1 MSDWL
6 LRPRA
11 AVRELAP
18 YTLPPAPA
26 ELTLRLH
33 ANENTAGCSP
43 AVLAALRQSLCA
55 PGLAAYPDYEPAQRE
70 IAAAFGVAPAE
81 MLLTNGGDEAI
92 QLLFQTYVDPGDQV
106 ILLRP
111 SYAMYRFYAG
121 LAAAEVCGL
130 DYDRPGFVFPLAA
143 LLAAIRPTT
152 RAILL
157 ANPNN
162 PTGGCIGSAAIEC
175 ILRAAPEAAVLI
187 DEAYFDFCG
196 TTVLPLLAAY
206 PNLFVCRTFSKA
218 HGLAAL
224 RLGCLF
230 SQAGNIALL
239 RRAQP
244 PYSVNL
250 GALVAARASLRDP
263 AYRQAYVEE
272 VRAARTLA
280 AAGLRALGFRVHAG
294 CANFL
299 LFEARRRA
307 PALGAALAAR
317 GILLRDCG
325 RDIPGALRLSIGTR
339 SQMATFL
346 SELRAL

>member
-1 MSDWL
+1 
-6 LRPRA
+6 
-11 AVRELAP
+11 
-18 YTLPPAPA
+18 
-26 ELTLRLH
+26 
-33 ANENTAGCSP
+33 
-43 AVLAALRQSLCA
+43 
-55 PGLAAYPDYEPAQRE
+55 
-70 IAAAFGVAPAE
+70 
-81 MLLTNGGDEAI
+81 LLTNGGDEAI
-92 QLLFQTYVDPGDQV
+92 QLLFQTYVDPGDQI

-121 LAAAEVCGL
+121 LAAAEVCSL
-130 DYDRPGFVFPLAA
+130 DYGRPGFAFPMAA

-175 ILRAAPEAAVLI
+175 VLRAAPAAAVLI

-196 TTVLPLLAAY
+196 TTALPLLAAY

-230 SQAGNIALL
+230 SHPGNIAVLH
-239 RRAQP
+239 RAQS

-250 GALVAARASLRDP
+250 GALLAARASLRDP
-263 AYRQAYVEE
+263 AYLCAYVEE
-272 VRAARTLA
+272 ILAARALA
-280 AAGLRALGFRVHAG
+280 AAGLRACDFRVHSS

-299 LFEARRRA
+299 LFEAGDRA
-307 PALGAALAAR
+307 PALCAALAAR

-325 RDIPGALRLSIGTR
+325 RDIPGALRLTVGTR
-339 SQMATFL
+339 SQMQTFL